1 MGVVG
6 GLRNWAQW
14 FSFQV
19 GWYDQA
25 PLSPLLSTNSI
36 ITLGLLWGAFG
47 AALMSR
53 QFGFQMAPPL
63 ELVKGVIGGTL
74 MGLGAAMAGS
84 CNVVGFYSAI
94 SALSLC
100 GLLMMLGL
108 ILRAILGMR
117 YLYWDLEHLHREVP
131 EDLQKQ
137 KAG

>member
-1 MGVVG
+1 MGRCNIIGILSIITFAWGRPLGVVG
-6 GLRNWAQW
+6 GLRNWGQW

-47 AALMSR
+47 AALISR

-74 MGLGAAMAGS
+74 MGLGAAMAGG
-84 CNVVGFYSAI
+84 CNVGGFYSVF
-94 SALSLC
+94 SALSLV
-100 GLLMMLGL
+100 GLVMMSGL
-108 ILRAILGMR
+108 ILGALLGLR
-117 YLYWDLEHLHREVP
+117 
-131 EDLQKQ
+131 
-137 KAG
+137 